1 MFSSCL
7 PPYTVNVSKLY
18 SRTTS
23 VVPRDAETLTSVTSF
38 QNDCND
44 DPFCAVFLPLPATY
58 LTYGDVEK
66 LIPNFSGFSLAIF
79 HLSPSGDI
87 AEVVIIDC

>member
-1 MFSSCL
+1 M
-7 PPYTVNVSKLY
+7 
-18 SRTTS
+18 
-23 VVPRDAETLTSVTSF
+23 ETLTNIVSF
-38 QNDCND
+38 QSDGES
-44 DPFCAVFLPLPATY
+44 FCVAFLPLPATS

-87 AEVVIIDC
+87 AEV

>member
-1 MFSSCL
+1 M
-7 PPYTVNVSKLY
+7 LY

-23 VVPRDAETLTSVTSF
+23 VVPRDTETLTNIVSF
-38 QNDCND
+38 QNPCGDES
-44 DPFCAVFLPLPATY
+44 FCAVFLPLPATS

-66 LIPNFSGFSLAIF
+66 LIPNFPGFSLALF

-87 AEVVIIDC
+87 AEVAIVNVVAFMY

>member
-1 MFSSCL
+1 M
-7 PPYTVNVSKLY
+7 Y

-23 VVPRDAETLTSVTSF
+23 VVPRDAETLTNVAAF

-44 DPFCAVFLPLPATY
+44 DPFCAVFLPLPATS
-58 LTYGDVEK
+58 LTYCDVEK

-79 HLSPSGDI
+79 HLSPSADI
-87 AEVVIIDC
+87 AEVINLINIIEC